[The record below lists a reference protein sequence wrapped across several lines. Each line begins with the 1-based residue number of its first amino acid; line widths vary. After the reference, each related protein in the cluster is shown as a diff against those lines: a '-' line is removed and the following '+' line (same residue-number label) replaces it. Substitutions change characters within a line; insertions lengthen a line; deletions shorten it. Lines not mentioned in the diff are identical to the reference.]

1 MVTEAA
7 VEMFVGGLVL
17 DPATQAPIVVLKDES
32 GQITLPIW
40 IGIAEAT
47 SIASAIKQV
56 AMARPLTHDLFYDL
70 LLELGITVQRVVIT
84 ELKDSTYFSE
94 LVLGQGDKVLILDA
108 RPSDAIAESWMRIDL
123 DRDYLQ
129 ADNGASTK
137 RLLQVL
143 EDVRAATADWL
154 QMRAKA
160 EEIAASLD
168 AHPPATLPVAEVK
181 EGSELLRWLTR
192 DNLTF
197 LGYREYVLATVDGHE
212 VLVPVA
218 GTGLGI
224 LSGEP
229 EAGSGSASAVEL
241 PIAVRKKAREN
252 RLLVLT
258 KANSRSTVHR
268 NVFLDYFGVKVFD
281 ESGQV
286 TGEKRSLG
294 LLTSAALTESIVA
307 IPVLR

>member
-108 RPSDAIAESWMRIDL
+108 RPSDAIAMALR
-123 DRDYLQ
+123 
-129 ADNGASTK
+129 
-137 RLLQVL
+137 
-143 EDVRAATADWL
+143 ATAPIYVSQAVLDQARIAFSSPSAAPASPTTNNPTQDKGDTTEGEEQGQEAQELEESSKDFRTIDKDKW
-154 QMRAKA
+154 
-160 EEIAASLD
+160 EEI
-168 AHPPATLPVAEVK
+168 
-181 EGSELLRWLTR
+181 
-192 DNLTF
+192 
-197 LGYREYVLATVDGHE
+197 
-212 VLVPVA
+212 
-218 GTGLGI
+218 
-224 LSGEP
+224 LSQL
-229 EAGSGSASAVEL
+229 EADDF
-241 PIAVRKKAREN
+241 KYKM
-252 RLLVLT
+252 
-258 KANSRSTVHR
+258 
-268 NVFLDYFGVKVFD
+268 
-281 ESGQV
+281 
-286 TGEKRSLG
+286 
-294 LLTSAALTESIVA
+294 
-307 IPVLR
+307 